1 MNGNVPLGIVVTAV
15 NRASETL
22 SKVAADTRRLAET
35 FDTLKGRIK
44 NAFQYHVIDR
54 GLLIMERG
62 ITAVARAIPDLIR
75 KGEQWAETVDSVA
88 DATGL
93 SARKAS
99 ELAAIQSVVGG
110 STEAL
115 SRGIVILARNASTNR
130 EAFDKLGIATRD
142 SNGRMLDAYT
152 IFQNARRRISET
164 GASLLSTAAAQKAFG
179 RGGAELLDL
188 LMLSNAQWRIYSE
201 EARRSGLILTEAGAK
216 AAEQWARTQRLLG
229 QTITGLGAQIL
240 QGAAPA
246 LISLANGVTQAIQRN
261 MDNIVR
267 FVVQAV
273 NFVAGLIGGFLGFDM
288 GAASVAERVDDAG
301 DKAQRAG
308 GKVRGLTE
316 ANLANERASK
326 KAAAGQDAYSK
337 SLQRSIDRID
347 RQLEA
352 LDRSERKADSRRTQ
366 QQLLADIAQARAE
379 LADIR
384 SDSIFAAGMSE
395 AEAELARQAQSARIV
410 DGQKR
415 VADAERRLRDER
427 RGQERQDQRDRLTDQ
442 RDQLQRM
449 LTAHQ
454 RAMSRI
460 SATSASLGRG
470 LGASFKAGTKP
481 LSDLAEKGIPKLSEG
496 LQQAAKE
503 AQAAGKRIATAIQEA
518 IFGRTET
525 RQGWQGKFT
534 VRADGLI
541 DHLKRAGEAM
551 ANVAKWVGDLVGLIP
566 DSLKAPLLTVGAG
579 LAGFKLFVSPLLTV
593 AKAIASLLPSI
604 PIPGRTGTVPPV
616 VTGNRRPSSGASSR
630 SGGVGAGRFLGG
642 VFGAQILN
650 SLFYDPSA
658 GSLDSYYDPDQTL
671 PMGMAGIDRYWA
683 EGTKSKGRAIDSLMG
698 VLRGRE
704 RDRRTRAGRRSNTL
718 GGGFGGFD
726 PLGMLMGTGS
736 TWGVLG
742 RSGGVGPGSPGV
754 QSLPGFGM
762 TLRPLE
768 GVFRRF
774 WGSDSPI
781 GRGQREATDA
791 SATGATYQAE
801 TAGNTQ
807 PLGAGQMG
815 VNVNQWGAGNLTTKV
830 GDWAAGPLGVSNN
843 NFLAI
848 GTIEKA
854 NIKIP
859 IKASKGDLPESV
871 VTLKGVKLDTSLM
884 ERWLK
889 QIYQK
894 QTYNGWTAASAG
906 MQTQKDT
913 GFIKKYTDLTQAR
926 LGSGNVNTRLS
937 QMHETLKDIKK
948 QGGGGSGGGRAAGG
962 YIPPGWSGTVGETG
976 REHIQMYPGG
986 GAMVTSNANLPNVAR
1001 ASGGGGSVTVVNH
1014 ITIDRSAMRQMLAG
1028 KSATT
1033 SLKPVS

>member
-1 MNGNVPLGIVVTAV
+1 MNNGNVPLGIVVTAV
-15 NRASETL
+15 DRASETL
-22 SKVAADTRRLAET
+22 SRVAANTKRLAAT

-164 GASLLSTAAAQKAFG
+164 GASLLSTAAAQRAFG

-188 LMLSNAQWRIYSE
+188 LTLSNAQWRIYSE

-273 NFVAGLIGGFLGFDM
+273 NFVGGLIGGFLGFDM

-316 ANLANERASK
+316 ASLANERASK

-460 SATSASLGRG
+460 SASSASLGRG
-470 LGASFKAGTKP
+470 LGASFRAGTKP
-481 LSDLAEKGIPKLSEG
+481 ISDLAEKGIPKLSEG

-503 AQAAGKRIATAIQEA
+503 AQAAGKQIAEA
-518 IFGRTET
+518 IKSALFGEPTLAMKGGVVVT
-525 RQGWQGKFT
+525 VRQG
-534 VRADGLI
+534 GLI
-541 DHLKRAGEAM
+541 DGIK
-551 ANVAKWVGDLVGLIP
+551 KLVDGISSLSSWIGGSSGLITTIGGLVTAIGAWKLLNLP
-566 DSLKAPLLTVGAG
+566 GGTPGGTPPATPGGSGKAPTSWLGNLIRGIGTGASLTFATDRLRQDMSGTQLIEQLARQHGLTSEEVARLTRANWNGGGVEAVQREMQAILKARANKGA
-579 LAGFKLFVSPLLTV
+579 
-593 AKAIASLLPSI
+593 
-604 PIPGRTGTVPPV
+604 
-616 VTGNRRPSSGASSR
+616 
-630 SGGVGAGRFLGG
+630 
-642 VFGAQILN
+642 
-650 SLFYDPSA
+650 
-658 GSLDSYYDPDQTL
+658 
-671 PMGMAGIDRYWA
+671 
-683 EGTKSKGRAIDSLMG
+683 
-698 VLRGRE
+698 
-704 RDRRTRAGRRSNTL
+704 RAGRRSNTL

-926 LGSGNVNTRLS
+926 IGSGNVNTRLS